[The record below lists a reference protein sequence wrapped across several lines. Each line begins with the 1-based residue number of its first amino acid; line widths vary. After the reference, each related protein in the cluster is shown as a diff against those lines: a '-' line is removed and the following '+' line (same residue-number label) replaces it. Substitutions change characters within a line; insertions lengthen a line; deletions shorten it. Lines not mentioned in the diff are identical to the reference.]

1 MWDET
6 FLMQKYD
13 KIFTESENN
22 EKINSKN
29 SRVIREI
36 EKWDRKF
43 KMIILKIKLMKN
55 ANLQKKEPLLKCKIF
70 LASKYLFQEHFSRK

>member
-1 MWDET
+1 MR
-6 FLMQKYD
+6 KYD

-55 ANLQKKEPLLKCKIF
+55 ANLQKKETLECEIF